1 MRIATVVLVLTML
14 CHVPSASAQTPGP
27 HVGVK
32 FGPTFANVSVDPE
45 DPDEETGT
53 RWGIGGGGFAVLPLN
68 PRIAVQI
75 EALFTPKGASSEGAA
90 GTEFEGFE
98 SKLALDYLEF
108 PVLIRLEGPRSP
120 DRGFHV
126 FGGGALGFN
135 TSARSEL
142 TIDGELFDN
151 GVSDNIRDEINA
163 FEFSVVVGAGME
175 FGRYLVVDARYSL
188 GLTNVNDIEDDDT
201 TVKNRAFTILAG
213 VRFGRR

>member
-1 MRIATVVLVLTML
+1 
-14 CHVPSASAQTPGP
+14 
-27 HVGVK
+27 VK
-32 FGPTFANVSVDPE
+32 LGPTFANVSVDPD
-45 DPDEETGT
+45 DPEEHTGT
-53 RWGIGGGGFAVLPLN
+53 RWGIGGGGFAVVPLN

-75 EALFTPKGASSEGAA
+75 EALFTPKGASSEGAV

-108 PVLIRLEGPRSP
+108 PVLLRLEGPRSTSG
-120 DRGFHV
+120 GFHV
-126 FGGGALGFN
+126 FGGGSLGFN

-151 GVSDNIRDEINA
+151 GVSDNIRDQINA
-163 FEFSVVVGAGME
+163 FEFSVVVGAGMDL
-175 FGRYLVVDARYSL
+175 GRYLVVDARYSL